1 MRASPASLRKNKCST
16 YTRYASAL
24 FLLGSLYLLRLFSKV
39 LSVGLFNKFKSLT
52 PDVLPNGKTRS
63 AKVPKQLCAA
73 DCSILFFQFLSA
85 TDGGDFKRIIFL
97 PFTCYIFPLLYHISI
112 ILYNLF
118 YRAIYPNKDILWKL
132 FIKLL

>member
-1 MRASPASLRKNKCST
+1 MRAITALHGKKVSST
-16 YTRYASAL
+16 YTRYACGT
-24 FLLGSLYLLRLFSKV
+24 FLPNSLYLPRLFSKV
-39 LSVGLFNKFKSLT
+39 LSVGRFSKFKSLV

-63 AKVPKQLCAA
+63 SKVPKQLWAEGS
-73 DCSILFFQFLSA
+73 SILFFQFLSA